1 MAAIDIN
8 NCFTYA
14 YSAGTQDDFFQA
26 VTAQAWS
33 TNAID
38 LDAAGIRIAGGSKPP
53 WYIVKVGTALATC
66 VSMEIRLVTGTALT
80 SGDISAGAKEVKI
93 HRFLRA
99 TMAAGALLINEP
111 LGHFD
116 YQRYLQVEFKPFTSA
131 TGGTFLAYLSDG
143 PETAVTDIDLVE
155 AGT

>member
-14 YSAGTQDDFFQA
+14 YSAGTYADFFQNISGA
-26 VTAQAWS
+26 EEVS
-33 TNAID
+33 TNVIN

-53 WYIVKVGTALATC
+53 WYIVRVGAAADAC
-66 VSMEIRLVTGTALT
+66 VSMEIKLITATAADLTTG
-80 SGDISAGAKEVKI
+80 VKVVKM
-93 HRFLRA
+93 HRFLQA
-99 TMAAGALLINEP
+99 QLAAGALIINEP

-116 YQRYLQVEFKPFTSA
+116 YQQYLGMEFTPFTNDNSL
-131 TGGTFLAYLSDG
+131 TVCAYLSDG

-155 AGT
+155 AGS